1 MRRLTAALAMSP
13 VIAPIILI
21 ILTIWVA
28 LALASPVSAASP
40 DMQLHLAIAITDIEK
55 VTSSLTRC
63 VQDHPITAPML
74 SSELRL

>member
-1 MRRLTAALAMSP
+1 MRRLTAALAMST

-40 DMQLHLAIAITDIEK
+40 EMSSYCVVIELPRLEQQL
-55 VTSSLTRC
+55 
-63 VQDHPITAPML
+63 
-74 SSELRL
+74 